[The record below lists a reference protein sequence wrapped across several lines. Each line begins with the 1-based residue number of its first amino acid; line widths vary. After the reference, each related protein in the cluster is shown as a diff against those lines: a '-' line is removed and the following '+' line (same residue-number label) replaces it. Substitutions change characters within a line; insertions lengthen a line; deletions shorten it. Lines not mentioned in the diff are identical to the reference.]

1 MRRKTLG
8 ASTSFA
14 RRFRRL
20 RPGRRNGFALAAA
33 LLALLLI
40 SGLVTAVFFAA
51 TEETRIG
58 AASARR
64 QLALSAAES
73 AVEATI
79 ADWNVDSAA
88 PIGVSGTRATAI
100 EGFEVP
106 VVVHV
111 TRLDSTL
118 YWIVADAADSSS
130 GSGVSRRIG
139 VAVRVLIAPD
149 HSITIGRISER
160 SWSELF

>member
-1 MRRKTLG
+1 MRGKIAG
-8 ASTSFA
+8 DSTSAA
-14 RRFRRL
+14 RRSQRSPGDRRD
-20 RPGRRNGFALAAA
+20 GFALAAA

-40 SGLVTAVFFAA
+40 SALVTAVFFAA

-73 AVEATI
+73 AIEMTI
-79 ADWNVDSAA
+79 AGWNMDLAT
-88 PIGVSGTRATAI
+88 PIGVSGTRAAVI

-106 VVVHV
+106 VAVHV

-149 HSITIGRISER
+149 HSISIDRISER